1 MKPGHHT
8 LQIATDLPRGH
19 RRAGDHHHLQP
30 QLAGG
35 VDLGLRARAAC
46 VFGDQNFGAVTAH
59 QGQII
64 GQRKRASR
72 HFDPR
77 TGQREIGQRR
87 IHDTQQEIMLRK
99 RGERRQVQTPDSQK
113 HPGGGALQR
122 LNGALDI
129 RNILPPIAR
138 LGLPGRAFKGAKR
151 HGAQGCGL
159 NRIGAD
165 LGGKG
170 VRGIDNLPDVF
181 RPQILGQPRH
191 PAKAAHP
198 NRDRLGAR
206 LIHAARIRQHRR
218 QPLTGQFT
226 HQGAGLSRAAKNK
239 SAFHD

>member
-1 MKPGHHT
+1 MKPGYHA

-19 RRAGDHHHLQP
+19 RGPGDHHHLQP

-35 VDLGLRARAAC
+35 VDLGLRTRAAC
-46 VFGDQNFGAVTAH
+46 VFGDQNLGAVTAH

-64 GQRKRASR
+64 GQRKRATR

-77 TGQREIGQRR
+77 TGQREIGLRH
-87 IHDTQQEIMLRK
+87 IHDPQQEIMLRK
-99 RGERRQVQTPDSQK
+99 RRESRQMQTSDGQK
-113 HPGGGALQR
+113 HPCGGALQR

-129 RNILPPIAR
+129 RDILPPIAR

-170 VRGIDNLPDVF
+170 VGGVDDLPDVF
-181 RPQILGQPRH
+181 SPQIVGQPRH
-191 PAKAAHP
+191 PAKTAHP
-198 NRDRLGAR
+198 HRDRLGAG
-206 LIHAARIRQHRR
+206 LIHAARIRQHRG
-218 QPLTGQFT
+218 QPLTGQFGD
-226 HQGAGLSRAAKNK
+226 QGAGLGGAAKNK
-239 SAFHD
+239 GAFHD